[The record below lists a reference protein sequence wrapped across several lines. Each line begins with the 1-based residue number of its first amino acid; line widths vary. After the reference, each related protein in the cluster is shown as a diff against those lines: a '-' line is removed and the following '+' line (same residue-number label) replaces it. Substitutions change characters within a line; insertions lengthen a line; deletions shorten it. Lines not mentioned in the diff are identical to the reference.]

1 MHIRLYTRL
10 YIYRHAHK
18 IGVDKKNRTDRGS
31 PCGKHGYNLVQD
43 FLHARG
49 IPNKYGMGQGNVCC
63 WKSTVMVTICFSPRV
78 FTSCLTKKQ
87 ASILPN
93 IQENI
98 ITHEVG
104 IPIHHFFHSFSPL
117 LMSFSHFGPKITI
130 AGEVQLRE
138 FQDFQTTFGRP
149 DANGAIFW
157 CLFRDDLWENS
168 KLQEGNE

>member
-1 MHIRLYTRL
+1 
-10 YIYRHAHK
+10 
-18 IGVDKKNRTDRGS
+18 
-31 PCGKHGYNLVQD
+31 
-43 FLHARG
+43 
-49 IPNKYGMGQGNVCC
+49 
-63 WKSTVMVTICFSPRV
+63 MVTICFSPCV

-117 LMSFSHFGPKITI
+117 LRSFSHFGPKITI

-157 CLFRDDLWENS
+157 CLFRDDPWENS
-168 KLQEGNE
+168 KLQEGNEWWWTRCPQCILEFQGWQPTRWCFGPRYPQSCLIWGYSSPSVYVPTMEALCHVLGHIFIEL